1 MRVKSK
7 RSFLILVFGLLVLL
21 AVAVPAVGGPPA
33 AKNFGTHLDGGQ
45 EVPARETPAQGQ
57 AIFQLSAD
65 ETAINYQ
72 VLVANI
78 NNVVAS
84 HIHLGPAGANGPV
97 VAFLAGPFD
106 PGGGPSNGI
115 LGQGTITAANLV
127 GPLTGASIAS
137 LASLMRDG
145 MIYANVHTNDGIA
158 PANTGPG
165 DFPGGEIRG
174 QVRALGPGN

>member
-7 RSFLILVFGLLVLL
+7 RSYLIPVFCLLVVL
-21 AVAVPAVGGPPA
+21 AVAVPAVGAPPEA
-33 AKNFGTHLDGGQ
+33 NNFGTHLDGGQ

-57 AIFQLSAD
+57 AIFSLSPD

-72 VLVANI
+72 VIVANI

-84 HIHLGPAGANGPV
+84 HIHLGPEGTNGPV
-97 VAFLAGPFD
+97 VAFLAGPFA
-106 PGGGPSNGI
+106 PGGGPTNGI
-115 LGQGTITAANLV
+115 LGQGAITAENLE

-145 MIYANVHTNDGIA
+145 MIYANVHTNDGVA
-158 PANTGPG
+158 PTNTGPG

-174 QVRALGPGN
+174 QVRALGPIN